1 VGLGNPGPQYSKT
14 RHNAGFWFLD
24 ALAERERLV
33 LRQES
38 RFQGLAG
45 KLEHQGQPLL
55 LLEPQGYMNRSG
67 HAVAMMARYWK
78 IPPEE
83 ILVAHDELDFPPGT
97 IKAKQGGGHGGH
109 NGLRDI
115 VAQLGSNNFFR
126 LRIGIG
132 HPGDRSKVT
141 DYVLGPPGKAELEAI
156 AAAIDSSLAREVLD
170 HLLAGEISQAMTRLA
185 RLQTPARPS
194 VSPPKS

>member
-1 VGLGNPGPQYSKT
+1 MGLGNPGPQYSKT

-24 ALAERERLV
+24 ALAERERTA
-33 LRQES
+33 LRLES

-55 LLEPQGYMNRSG
+55 LLEPQGFMNRSG

-78 IPPEE
+78 IAPEE
-83 ILVAHDELDFPPGT
+83 ILVVHDELDFPPGT

-141 DYVLGPPGKAELEAI
+141 DYVLGPPGKAEQEAI
-156 AAAIDSSLAREVLD
+156 TAAIESALAQEVLNS
-170 HLLAGEISQAMTRLA
+170 LIAGDIAKAMNAMAQRST
-185 RLQTPARPS
+185 
-194 VSPPKS
+194 SPR

>member
-1 VGLGNPGPQYSKT
+1 MGLGNPGPQYSKT

-24 ALAERERLV
+24 ALAERERAS
-33 LRQES
+33 LRLET

-45 KLEHQGQPLL
+45 KVDHQGEPLL
-55 LLEPQGYMNRSG
+55 LLEPQGFMNRSG
-67 HAVAMMARYWK
+67 QSVGAMARYWK

-83 ILVAHDELDFPPGT
+83 ILVVHDELDFPPGV

-141 DYVLGPPGKAELEAI
+141 DYVLGPPGKAERDAI
-156 AAAIDSSLAREVLD
+156 AGAIETTLTREVFD
-170 HLLAGEISQAMTRLA
+170 PLLAGDVAKAMNAMAQRSASA
-185 RLQTPARPS
+185 R
-194 VSPPKS
+194 